1 MAKSART
8 PAPPPKA
15 PSRPGGRQPRPGVV
29 HTSLYLPGP
38 VYEALRKAAFKERRK
53 IHDIVLEGIELAL
66 RKRGYPAIEHLQAK
80 PKRKGR

>member
-1 MAKSART
+1 MAKSTRT
-8 PAPPPKA
+8 PAPSPKA

-38 VYEALRKAAFKERRK
+38 VYEALREAAFKERVK

-66 RKRGYPAIEHLQAK
+66 RRRGYPPIDGLKVK
-80 PKRKGR
+80 PERKGR